1 MSRRRCG
8 DNFVWDNRGREELRI
23 TGNFPVKQ
31 SYPRAS
37 LWICAEGDITEDFLN
52 SFTTPPLIVTC
63 KDERC
68 PEVEA
73 ACRGTDTPAPKLF
86 NIGYHRKREETFFND
101 ILPSVKEALDNGR
114 DAVIHCR
121 AGVHRA
127 ALSYCFVT
135 MHIQGCSFDKARQSL
150 ELIRAVKID
159 EILRPTCRRNG
170 TWTEDHMQY
179 VHTWERAISRDPKR
193 WALQA
198 PRPPAGS
205 TPLCQMSGL
214 PPSPA
219 SETGYQVSV
228 AVPVMTK
235 TVIQSYGHLK

>member
-1 MSRRRCG
+1 MMDLCIGNTDCNRARYDMQDIRSRLHAKLFDCYNSVRLRSGFDPQRLPLVHMSIIMSRRRCG
-8 DNFVWDNRGREELRI
+8 DNAVWDNRGREELRI

-52 SFTTPPLIVTC
+52 SFTIPPLIVIC

-135 MHIQGCSFDKARQSL
+135 MHIQGCSFDKSSQSL

-159 EILRPTCRRNG
+159 EILRPSCRRNG

-179 VHTWERAISRDPKR
+179 LHT
-193 WALQA
+193 L
-198 PRPPAGS
+198 
-205 TPLCQMSGL
+205 
-214 PPSPA
+214 
-219 SETGYQVSV
+219 
-228 AVPVMTK
+228 
-235 TVIQSYGHLK
+235 H